1 MDSRVPAPPS
11 KPLHNFDLPITLR
24 WSKLDGNAPAPGG
37 VNRQLPFRHV
47 RSPPRRPKT
56 VFPASLLETLS
67 GGSVSSPPPPLPLP
81 PPPPRRQ
88 SSSGEISSRQSPFPG
103 GGFQT
108 KQTPIRGDSSSSSS
122 SKPSL
127 QAQERKKPSAVIF
140 GGGGGGEPDQQML
153 SWFRGQAAR
162 SFPSRDLPPLEPPS
176 KKTDQSALMKHSR
189 NNYPFDTIK
198 NGAYSSSST
207 SAGKSA
213 AAAAEK
219 VDEKKKSKGKQV
231 DGDPGRIIKKSK
243 IVIKIPC
250 KNNNNS
256 SSSNKAP
263 PPPDQKKQIQNP
275 PKNPPPAKIVTG
287 DQVQEDKGKNVVVD
301 DETKIWN
308 LRPRKTT
315 PFKKSSST
323 RSGKNATV
331 AAVGGGGAD
340 KGGGGNK
347 VSGSMPERNKAG
359 GNDNQT
365 PPPPPKNEGGAAAAE
380 EKKADGGG
388 EVKKKEIHKKPTLT
402 IALTKREI
410 EEDIYA
416 LTGAKPAR
424 RPRKR
429 PKNVQKQL
437 DMVFP
442 GLWLVNN

>member
-37 VNRQLPFRHV
+37 VNRQLPLRHV

-67 GGSVSSPPPPLPLP
+67 GGSVSSPPPLPP

-88 SSSGEISSRQSPFPG
+88 YSSGEISSRQPPFPG

-127 QAQERKKPSAVIF
+127 QAQERKKPSAAIF

-162 SFPSRDLPPLEPPS
+162 SFPSRDWPPLEPS
-176 KKTDQSALMKHSR
+176 KKTDQSGLIKHSR

-198 NGAYSSSST
+198 NGAYSSSN
-207 SAGKSA
+207 SAGKST
-213 AAAAEK
+213 AAAEK

-250 KNNNNS
+250 KNNS
-256 SSSNKAP
+256 SKAP
-263 PPPDQKKQIQNP
+263 QPPDQKKQNQ
-275 PKNPPPAKIVTG
+275 NPPPAKIVTG
-287 DQVQEDKGKNVVVD
+287 DQVQEDKGKNVVID

-315 PFKKSSST
+315 PFKKSSAT

-331 AAVGGGGAD
+331 TAGSGGGAD
-340 KGGGGNK
+340 KGGGGGGAGNK
-347 VSGSMPERNKAG
+347 VPGSMLEKNKAG
-359 GNDNQT
+359 GNDDNQS
-365 PPPPPKNEGGAAAAE
+365 PPPPLMKSAPPKNEGGGGAAAT

-388 EVKKKEIHKKPTLT
+388 EVKKKEIHKKPILT

-442 GLWLVNN
+442 GLWLVNNYS